1 MDYTEIIG
9 AVTGIIY
16 VVLEIKQKKS
26 MWIVG
31 AVSALFY
38 TLIFL
43 NANLFAAMGLQIYFL
58 FASGYGWWMWSRQ
71 NNKDEISEPIV
82 VRLNLTKAAVSTA
95 AALAGF
101 LLLWYILKNY
111 SSDPMPAT
119 DALIAAL
126 SMLATYWVTNRFI
139 QHWHLWIAAD
149 LLAIYMYLSQGLY
162 ATTALYFI
170 YIIAAMAGIVHWRK
184 FRHVLN

>member
-1 MDYTEIIG
+1 MEYSEIFG
-9 AVTGIIY
+9 AVTGVIY
-16 VVLEIKQKKS
+16 VLLEIKQKRS

-58 FASGYGWWMWSRQ
+58 FASAYGWWIWKRKNS
-71 NNKDEISEPIV
+71 KEDISEPIV
-82 VRLNLTKAAVSTA
+82 VIINRKKALISSL

-101 LLLWYILKNY
+101 LLLWFILKNY

-149 LLAIYMYLSQGLY
+149 VLAIYMYFSQGLY

-170 YIIAAMAGIVHWRK
+170 YIIAAVAGIFHWRK
-184 FRHVLN
+184 FRQVLN

>member
-1 MDYTEIIG
+1 MDYSEIFG

-16 VVLEIKQKKS
+16 VILEIKQKKS

-58 FASGYGWWMWSRQ
+58 FASIYGWWMWSRQ
-71 NNKDEISEPIV
+71 NSNEEISEPIV
-82 VRLNLTKAAVSTA
+82 LKLSIKRAAISSA
-95 AALAGF
+95 LALAGF
-101 LLLWYILKNY
+101 LFLWYILKNY

-119 DALIAAL
+119 DALIASL

-149 LLAIYMYLSQGLY
+149 VLAIYMYFSQGLY
-162 ATTALYFI
+162 ATTALYLI
-170 YIIAAMAGIVHWRK
+170 YIIAAIAGIVHWRK
-184 FRHVLN
+184 FRQVLN

>member
-1 MDYTEIIG
+1 MDYSEIFG
-9 AVTGIIY
+9 AVAGIIY
-16 VVLEIKQKKS
+16 VILEIKQKKL

-58 FASGYGWWMWSRQ
+58 FASIYGLWMWSKKNSKEQ
-71 NNKDEISEPIV
+71 ISEPIV
-82 VRLNLTKAAVSTA
+82 VKLSIKRAAISTA
-95 AALAGF
+95 LALAGF

-119 DALIAAL
+119 DAMIASL

-139 QHWHLWIAAD
+139 QHWHLWIAANV
-149 LLAIYMYLSQGLY
+149 LAIYMYFSQGLY
-162 ATTALYFI
+162 ATTALYLI
-170 YIIAAMAGIVHWRK
+170 YIIAAIAGIFHWRK
-184 FRHVLN
+184 FRQVLN